1 MMVGD
6 VMLKE
11 RRQDG
16 RIFFDMPA
24 ELTIANTSYPVEQIA
39 NLSLG
44 GCLLGIKDNLRI
56 GAECNLTIKI
66 DNTPPGLKID
76 VNGVIVR
83 NNSST
88 TAIKF
93 TKIEPD
99 NLYHLRNIIK
109 YTLPFLKYHPVG
121 RDGSS
126 KR

>member
-1 MMVGD
+1 MVGD

-11 RRQDG
+11 RRRDG

-24 ELTIANTSYPVEQIA
+24 ELTIADTSYPVEQIA

-56 GAECNLTIKI
+56 GAECKLTIKI
-66 DNTPPGLKID
+66 DNTSPGLMID

-83 NNSST
+83 SETET

-93 TKIEPD
+93 TQIEPD
-99 NLYHLRNIIK
+99 SLYHLRNIIK
-109 YTLPFLKYHPVG
+109 YTLPFLKYHPVS
-121 RDGSS
+121 RDRSS
-126 KR
+126 KQ